1 MKDVIDL
8 VDLAQTLPQLIIDM
22 KYATA
27 DNLTGHPIYAE
38 ALCLL
43 HPDAARGLARS
54 VAVAE
59 QSGYRLQLY
68 DAYRPHAAQIR
79 LWDAC
84 PDPRFVASLAVGSHH
99 SRGVAVDVTLLDEQG
114 QALDMGT
121 GFDEMNEKSYAWCAA
136 LPVAVQ
142 RNRLQLYAVMAAG
155 GFVGIETEWWHFE
168 LPDADRYPLLPDRFG
183 CTLPHCRTAV

>member
-1 MKDVIDL
+1 MPKRF
-8 VDLAQTLPQLIIDM
+8 ACCTRM
-22 KYATA
+22 RH
-27 DNLTGHPIYAE
+27 G
-38 ALCLL
+38 
-43 HPDAARGLARS
+43 GLARS

-84 PDPRFVASLAVGSHH
+84 PDPRFVASLAVGSYH

-114 QALDMGT
+114 KALDMGT
-121 GFDEMNEKSYAWCAA
+121 SFDEMNEKSYAWCAA

-155 GFVGIETEWWHFE
+155 GFVGIETEWWYFE
-168 LPDADRYPLLPDRFG
+168 LPNADRYPLLPDRFG
-183 CTLPHCRTAV
+183 CTLPNRRTAV

>member
-1 MKDVIDL
+1 MTDVIDL
-8 VDLAQTLPQLIIDM
+8 VDLAQTLTQLIIDM
-22 KYATA
+22 KYASA
-27 DNLTGHPIYAE
+27 DNLTDHPIYAE

-59 QSGYRLQLY
+59 QSDYRLQLY

-84 PDPRFVASLAVGSHH
+84 PDPRFVASLAIGSHH
-99 SRGVAVDVTLLDEQG
+99 SRGVAVDVTL
-114 QALDMGT
+114 LDMGT

-142 RNRLQLYAVMAAG
+142 RNRLQLYAMMAAS

-168 LPDADRYPLLPDRFG
+168 LPNADRYPLLPDRFG
-183 CTLPHCRTAV
+183 CTLPNRRTAV